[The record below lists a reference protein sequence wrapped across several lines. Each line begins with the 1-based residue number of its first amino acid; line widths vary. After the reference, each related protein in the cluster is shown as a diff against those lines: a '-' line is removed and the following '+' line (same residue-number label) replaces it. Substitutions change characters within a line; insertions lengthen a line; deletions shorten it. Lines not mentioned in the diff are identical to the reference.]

1 MKFLKF
7 IIYLMALGTLLS
19 VGAQVWQAI
28 SRSPYHNA
36 KAANMNEVSMVN
48 TPQPTNTPRPTNTLV
63 PTATVDYQ
71 KTAEVAQSTADE
83 ARRINAQATAQHE
96 ELLMEAVRITEANNQ
111 REFIRESWT
120 ATVAL
125 TAIPLTAT
133 QQVIVN
139 TQIPAEQKI
148 AGGIL
153 TSTKEA
159 PTQAAAMAKAANEKE
174 FGAWIDKVQI
184 MFMILLSV
192 LTILIIL
199 RLGVKW
205 YHEGQQRRNS
215 EMADEAEPETHE
227 TVVQMRTDKGN
238 GNFSQQRLVLPCSR
252 NQFNQFAIGITQ
264 FGKSMAIG
272 QWEKKDSG
280 IGKPVIVN
288 IRNWAAMERD
298 EPFVNITKTNEYVP
312 TDVFLK
318 FLCGWLDTQTLPD
331 GYEFEQ
337 GAVNEPPTAPR
348 HATPEI
354 MANFA

>member
-19 VGAQVWQAI
+19 VGAQVWQKIAQ
-28 SRSPYHNA
+28 SPYHTA

-63 PTATVDYQ
+63 PTVTVDYQ

-83 ARRINAQATAQHE
+83 ARRINVMVTAAHEQLILAQLQITAEHE
-96 ELLMEAVRITEANNQ
+96 Q
-111 REFIRESWT
+111 REHEILSWT

-125 TAIPLTAT
+125 TAIPLTST
-133 QQVIVN
+133 QQAIVN
-139 TQIPAEQKI
+139 TQIPAQQII
-148 AGGIL
+148 AAGIL

-184 MFMILLSV
+184 MLMLSLSLFIIV
-192 LTILIIL
+192 LML
-199 RLGVKW
+199 RLGFKW
-205 YHEGQQRRNS
+205 YQEGQQRRNS
-215 EMADEAEPETHE
+215 EMADDAEPETHE

-238 GNFSQQRLVLPCSR
+238 GNFSQQRLVLPCTA

-272 QWEKKDSG
+272 QWEKKESG

-288 IRNWAAMERD
+288 IRNWAAMERE

-312 TDVFLK
+312 TEVFLT
-318 FLCGWLDTQTLPD
+318 FLCGWLDTQKLPD

-337 GAVNEPPTAPR
+337 GVVNESPTAPTQ
-348 HATPEI
+348 ATPEI